1 MRVPLLVTALIAVVA
16 NDRLPSK
23 DPALVGM
30 SPERLAAIDRIVRRG
45 IDAGG
50 YPGAALMIGRDGYVV
65 FDRGYG
71 RLEWKASS
79 PAVSTDST
87 MYDIASMTKVIALTA
102 AAMVLFDDGKL
113 PLDAPVQRF
122 LPEFKG
128 RGKEKVTI
136 RMLLSHHSGLP
147 PGRKLW
153 GRTRSPAHARQ
164 LILETPLTPCG
175 AGPCLDY
182 SDLGTATLGW
192 AIEKIAG
199 EPLDAFVTRRV
210 FAPLKMASTLYKPAA
225 SLRPRIAPAERYSK
239 RGFIHG
245 VVHDDAGYLLG
256 GVAGHAGLFST
267 AEDLAVFAQ
276 TMLNGGELNGT
287 RVFAESTVRIFTAHQ
302 KHSRTL
308 GWELADSV
316 HGAGFN
322 LSMSAYGHTGY
333 TGTSIWID
341 PEQRTYIV
349 LLTNRTYEPKALRS
363 QDLLADVR
371 NDVADATMFSITS
384 DRAVRVPQRIVYR
397 SDTARTWNLSRRP
410 AWRDEWE
417 KRKPTTN
424 RPPAVGP
431 AAPGK
436 TTALR

>member
-1 MRVPLLVTALIAVVA
+1 MRVPLLVTALVA
-16 NDRLPSK
+16 LVADDPRLPSA
-23 DPALVGM
+23 DPARVGL
-30 SPERLAAIDRIVRRG
+30 SPERLAAVDRIVRRG
-45 IDAGG
+45 LDAGG
-50 YPGAALMIGRDGYVV
+50 YPGAALIIGRNGYVV
-65 FDRGYG
+65 FNRGFG
-71 RLEWKASS
+71 KLEWKTSS
-79 PAVSTDST
+79 PAVTDST

-122 LPEFKG
+122 LPEFTG

-192 AIEKIAG
+192 VIEKITG
-199 EPLDAFVTRRV
+199 EPLDKFVTRRV
-210 FAPLKMASTLYKPAA
+210 FAPLKMASTMYKPPA
-225 SLRPRIAPAERYSK
+225 SLLPRVAPAEHYSK

-256 GVAGHAGLFST
+256 GVAGHAGLFSS
-267 AEDLAVFAQ
+267 AADLAVFAQ
-276 TMLNGGELNGT
+276 TMLNGGELNGM
-287 RVFAESTVRIFTAHQ
+287 RVFADSTVRIFTAHQ

-322 LSMSAYGHTGY
+322 MSMSAYGHTGY

-341 PEQRTYIV
+341 PERRMYVV
-349 LLTNRTYEPKALRS
+349 LLTNRTYEPKAKRS

-371 NDVADATMFSITS
+371 NDVADAAMFSIVA
-384 DRAVRVPQRIVYR
+384 DRSVRVPARIVYR
-397 SDTARTWNLSRRP
+397 SDTARTWDLARRP
-410 AWRDEWE
+410 AWRDKWE
-417 KRKPTTN
+417 ERKPTAN
-424 RPPAVGP
+424 RPPTIGP
-431 AAPGK
+431 APTGK
-436 TTALR
+436 TTTPR